1 MRRNG
6 TALLTKVIVGIRMQE
21 ERAERNATH
30 SDVNTAAAHA
40 DAPSFDAT
48 HVNTKRFTVTKEA
61 AYPIATARTTRTAHV
76 VFLAACQR
84 WEARYGRYT
93 KYKDAPHRI
102 HYFTYL
108 NYLPHQQR
116 FIYAT
121 NRVERFNRNF
131 KKATHGPDTGPRS
144 ACTSFAHVAR
154 GYIPIPTLAVGL
166 GLRKCVGRGKENL
179 GKAARVEKGRT
190 T

>member
-1 MRRNG
+1 M
-6 TALLTKVIVGIRMQE
+6 
-21 ERAERNATH
+21 
-30 SDVNTAAAHA
+30 
-40 DAPSFDAT
+40 
-48 HVNTKRFTVTKEA
+48 
-61 AYPIATARTTRTAHV
+61 RTTRTTRV
-76 VFLAACQR
+76 VFLARLPALGGPLR
-84 WEARYGRYT
+84 ALYT

-116 FIYAT
+116 IYAT

-144 ACTSFAHVAR
+144 ACTSFAHAAR

-166 GLRKCVGRGKENL
+166 GLRKCEGRGKEGRKNL
-179 GKAARVEKGRT
+179 GKGSTCGKGADYISLHER
-190 T
+190 

>member
-1 MRRNG
+1 MR
-6 TALLTKVIVGIRMQE
+6 A
-21 ERAERNATH
+21 
-30 SDVNTAAAHA
+30 
-40 DAPSFDAT
+40 
-48 HVNTKRFTVTKEA
+48 
-61 AYPIATARTTRTAHV
+61 AHV

-84 WEARYGRYT
+84 WEPRYGRYT
-93 KYKDAPHRI
+93 KYEDAPHRI

-144 ACTSFAHVAR
+144 ACTSFAHAAR

-166 GLRKCVGRGKENL
+166 GLRKCEGRGKEGRKNL
-179 GKAARVEKGRT
+179 GKGSTCGKGADYISLHER
-190 T
+190 